1 MSLDIKVVVK
11 SLENI
16 VGPEY
21 VATER
26 EICYV
31 YSQDC
36 SIEKGYIPDIII
48 RPNTTE
54 EVSEVMKLANEY
66 KVPIYP
72 RGAAASLVLM
82 GVPLKPHSLVMDLTR
97 MNRIV
102 EFDEESMS
110 VTVETG
116 ITWGELELALKEKGW
131 YTGFI
136 GPGPGYSST
145 IGGAI
150 SVCSVYYGS
159 AKYGTAADI
168 TLGLEVVLPT
178 GEIIRTGS
186 AALEKAKRHTRYGI
200 GFDATGLFCGD
211 QGILGVKTQATLKLF
226 PLPKAIGFFTFGY
239 EDLDTCH
246 KALYQMAAL
255 HIASDLGYV
264 DQIKVPMGPRKYRYL
279 IHGKIESHSDEEF
292 TAQMNL
298 FKEIAKK
305 TNGEDLGPSLGKL
318 LFGDMV
324 YEYFPMA
331 GAFGNYGATCNK
343 VPIAQAK
350 VLHEK
355 FMALQEKYE
364 EEIKKYNILTVWYTF
379 ISGSCIDILPQ
390 FQIPVDNPE
399 SLEFGR
405 KIWKEFI
412 DKEVREEGCI
422 HYWLG
427 KVIGDRVA
435 ECYQPSYYE
444 FVKRIKS
451 ALDPNRILNPGLL
464 KLW

>member
-1 MSLDIKVVVK
+1 MTANIKEITINLQK
-11 SLENI
+11 IL
-16 VGPEY
+16 GPDY
-21 VATER
+21 VATDK

-36 SIEKGYIPDIII
+36 SIEKGFIPDIVI

-82 GVPLKPHSLVMDLTR
+82 GVPLKANSIVMDLTR

-102 EFDEESMS
+102 EIDEDSMS

-116 ITWGELELALKEKGW
+116 ITWGELETALKEKGW

-136 GPGPGYSST
+136 GPGPGLSTT

-178 GEIIRTGS
+178 GEIIHTGS

-200 GFDATGLFCGD
+200 GFDSTGLFCGD

-226 PLPKAIGFFTFGY
+226 PLPKAIGFFTYGY
-239 EDLDTCH
+239 TNLDDCH
-246 KALYQMAAL
+246 AAIYQMAAL
-255 HIASDLGYV
+255 HIASDIGYV
-264 DQIKVPMGPRKYRYL
+264 DQIRVPMGPKKYRFL
-279 IHGKIESHSDEEF
+279 IHGKIESHSDDELA
-292 TAQMNL
+292 AQMVL
-298 FKEIAKK
+298 FKEIASK
-305 TNGEDLGPSLGKL
+305 TSGEDLGPSLGKL
-318 LFGDMV
+318 LFGEMV

-350 VLHEK
+350 ELHEK
-355 FMALQEKYE
+355 FMKLHDKYE
-364 EEIKKYNILTVWYTF
+364 AEIKKYSILNVWYTF
-379 ISGSCIDILPQ
+379 ISGSAIDILPQ
-390 FQIPVDNPE
+390 FQIPMDIPGAA
-399 SLEFGR
+399 EFGR

-412 DKEVREEGCI
+412 EEEVKDGCI

-435 ECYQPSYYE
+435 ENYQPAYYE

-451 ALDPNRILNPGLL
+451 TLDPNSIMNPGLL

>member
-1 MSLDIKVVVK
+1 MTADMKTVVA
-11 SLENI
+11 SLEDI
-16 VGPEY
+16 LGPEY
-21 VATER
+21 VATDR

-36 SIEKGYIPDIII
+36 SIEKGYVPDVVL

-54 EVSEVMKLANEY
+54 EVSEIMRVVNQH
-66 KVPIYP
+66 KVSLYP

-82 GVPLKPHSLVMDLTR
+82 GVPLKENAIVMDLTR
-97 MNRIV
+97 MNRII
-102 EFDEESMS
+102 ELDEESMCVS
-110 VTVETG
+110 VGTG
-116 ITWGELELALKEKGW
+116 ITWSELETWLKGKGW

-136 GPGPGYSST
+136 GPGPGRSTT

-178 GEIIRTGS
+178 GEVIRTGS

-211 QGILGVKTQATLKLF
+211 QGILGVKTEATLKLF
-226 PLPKAIGFFTFGY
+226 PLPKTTGFFTFGY
-239 EDLDTCH
+239 TDLDTCH
-246 KALYQMAAL
+246 DALYQMTAL
-255 HIASDLGYV
+255 HIASDLGYM
-264 DQIKVPMGPRKYRYL
+264 DQLKVSLGPSKYRYL
-279 IHGKIESHSDEEF
+279 IHGKVESHSDEELA
-292 TAQMNL
+292 AQMAL
-298 FKEIAKK
+298 FSEIAEK
-305 TNGEDLGPSLGKL
+305 TGGEDCGESLGKL
-318 LFGDMV
+318 LFGELV

-343 VPIAQAK
+343 VPIAQGK
-350 VLHEK
+350 EIHGK
-355 FMALQEKYE
+355 FMAIQEKYNA
-364 EEIKKYNILTVWYTF
+364 EIEKYKILAVFYTF
-379 ISGSCIDILPQ
+379 ISGSCMDILPQ
-390 FQIPVDNPE
+390 FQIPVDDPE
-399 SLEFGR
+399 GAEFGR

-412 DKEVREEGCI
+412 GEEVKEGCV

-435 ECYQPSYYE
+435 ENYQPAYYE
-444 FVKRIKS
+444 FVKKIKDT
-451 ALDPNRILNPGLL
+451 LDPNRILNPGLL
-464 KLW
+464 NLW

>member
-1 MSLDIKVVVK
+1 MTIDTEAIVK
-11 SLENI
+11 ALQGI
-16 VGPEY
+16 VGKEY
-21 VATER
+21 VASDKET
-26 EICYV
+26 CYV

-36 SIEKGYIPDIII
+36 SIEKGYVPDIVI

-54 EVSEVMKLANEY
+54 EVAEVVKVANKE
-66 KVPIYP
+66 KVGIYP

-82 GVPLKPHSLVMDLTR
+82 GVPLKEDSIVMDLTR
-97 MNRIV
+97 MNRII
-102 EFDEESMS
+102 ELDEDSMS
-110 VTVETG
+110 VTVGTG
-116 ITWGELELALKEKGW
+116 ITWGELETSLKEKGW

-136 GPGPGYSST
+136 GPGPGLSST

-186 AALEKAKRHTRYGI
+186 AALQKAKRHTRYGV
-200 GFDATGLFCGD
+200 GFDSTGLFCGD

-226 PLPKAIGFFTFGY
+226 PLPKAIGYFTYGY
-239 EDLDTCH
+239 TDLDTCH
-246 KALYQMAAL
+246 KAIYEMAKL
-255 HIASDLGYV
+255 HIASDLGYL
-264 DQIKVPMGPRKYRYL
+264 DQLKVQLGPKKYRFL
-279 IHGKIESHSDEEF
+279 IHGKIESHSDEELA
-292 TAQMNL
+292 AQMAL
-298 FKEIAKK
+298 FKKIGDVSG
-305 TNGEDLGPSLGKL
+305 TDLGPSLGKL

-324 YEYFPMA
+324 YEYFPLA
-331 GAFGNYGATCNK
+331 GTFGQFGASCNK

-355 FMALQEKYE
+355 YMALQEKYE
-364 EEIKKYNILTVWYTF
+364 EDIKKYQILPVWYTF
-379 ISGSCIDILPQ
+379 ISGSAIDILPQ

-399 SLEFGR
+399 SAEFGR

-412 DKEVREEGCI
+412 EEEVKEGCV

-427 KVIGDRVA
+427 KVIGDRVV
-435 ECYQPSYYE
+435 EHYQPSYYE
-444 FVKRIKS
+444 FVKKIKKS
-451 ALDPNRILNPGLL
+451 LDPNGIMNPGLL

>member
-1 MSLDIKVVVK
+1 MTSDMKFVVESLQ
-11 SLENI
+11 NI
-16 VGPEY
+16 LGSDY
-21 VATER
+21 VATDK

-31 YSQDC
+31 YSRDC
-36 SIEKGYIPDIII
+36 SIEKGFIPDVVI
-48 RPNTTE
+48 RPKTTE
-54 EVSEVMKLANEY
+54 EVSKIMKLANEQ
-66 KVPIYP
+66 KVSIYP

-82 GVPLKPHSLVMDLTR
+82 GVPLKPNSIVMDLTR
-97 MNRIV
+97 MNKIV
-102 EFDEESMS
+102 ELDEDSMS

-116 ITWGELELALKEKGW
+116 ITWGELEFALKEKGW

-136 GPGPGYSST
+136 GPGPGLSST

-186 AALEKAKRHTRYGI
+186 AALQKGKRHTRYGI
-200 GFDATGLFCGD
+200 GFDASGLFCGD

-226 PLPKAIGFFTFGY
+226 PLPKVFGFFTFGY
-239 EDLDTCH
+239 TTLDACH
-246 KALYQMAAL
+246 DALYQMTQL
-255 HIASDLGYV
+255 HIASDIGYV
-264 DQIKVPMGPRKYRYL
+264 DQQTVPLGPKKYRFL
-279 IHGKIESHSDEEF
+279 LHGKIESHNDEELNVQS
-292 TAQMNL
+292 AL
-298 FKEIAKK
+298 IKEIADN
-305 TNGEDLGPSLGKL
+305 TGGSDLGPSLGKL

-331 GAFGNYGATCNK
+331 GAFGAYGASCNK
-343 VPIAQAK
+343 VPIAKAK
-350 VLHEK
+350 ELHAK
-355 FMALQEKYE
+355 FISLQEKYKE
-364 EEIKKYNILTVWYTF
+364 ELKKYNILAVWYTF

-399 SLEFGR
+399 SREMGI
-405 KIWKEFI
+405 KIWKELI
-412 DKEVREEGCI
+412 NEEVQEGVT

-435 ECYQPSYYE
+435 EHYQPEYYA
-444 FVKRIKS
+444 FVKKIKS
-451 ALDPNRILNPGLL
+451 TLDPNGILNPGLL

>member
-1 MSLDIKVVVK
+1 MTIDLTPVVNA
-11 SLENI
+11 LQEI
-16 VGPEY
+16 VGSDY
-21 VATER
+21 VATDR
-26 EICYV
+26 ETCYV

-36 SIEKGYIPDIII
+36 SIEKGFVPDIVI
-48 RPNTTE
+48 RPANATQI
-54 EVSEVMKLANEY
+54 SQIMKLANKF

-82 GVPLKPHSLVMDLTR
+82 GVPLKPHALVIDLTR

-102 EFDEESMS
+102 ELDEDSMS

-116 ITWGELELALKEKGW
+116 ITWGELEASLKEKGW

-136 GPGPGYSST
+136 GPGPGLSST

-211 QGILGVKTQATLKLF
+211 QGILGIKTEASLKLF
-226 PLPKAIGFFTFGY
+226 PLPKAIGFFTYGY
-239 EDLDTCH
+239 TDLDSCH
-246 KALYQMAAL
+246 DALYQMTSL
-255 HIASDLGYV
+255 HIASDIGYMDQLKVTLGS
-264 DQIKVPMGPRKYRYL
+264 RKYRYL
-279 IHGKIESHSDEEF
+279 LHGKIESHSEDELA
-292 TAQMNL
+292 AQKVL
-298 FKEIAKK
+298 FHEIAEK
-305 TNGEDLGPSLGKL
+305 TGGVDCGESLGKL
-318 LFGDMV
+318 LFGDLV

-331 GAFGNYGATCNK
+331 GAFGNYGAICNK
-343 VPIAQAK
+343 VPIKQAK
-350 VLHEK
+350 EIHSK
-355 FMALQEKYE
+355 FMALQEKYKA
-364 EEIKKYNILTVWYTF
+364 EIEKYKILTVFYTF

-390 FQIPVDNPE
+390 FQIPMDNPE
-399 SLEFGR
+399 SIEFGR

-412 DKEVREEGCI
+412 GEEVKEGCV

-435 ECYQPSYYE
+435 ECYQPTYYE

-451 ALDPNRILNPGLL
+451 TLDPNLILNPGLL
-464 KLW
+464 NLW

>member
-1 MSLDIKVVVK
+1 MTIDTEAVVK
-11 SLENI
+11 ALKEI
-16 VGPEY
+16 VGKEY
-21 VATER
+21 VASDKET
-26 EICYV
+26 CYV

-36 SIEKGYIPDIII
+36 SIEKGVIPDIVI
-48 RPNTTE
+48 RPKTTE
-54 EVSEVMKLANEY
+54 EVSEVLKLANEQ
-66 KVPIYP
+66 KLGIYP

-82 GVPLKPHSLVMDLTR
+82 GVPLREDSIVMDLTR

-102 EFDEESMS
+102 ELDEESMS

-116 ITWGELELALKEKGW
+116 ITWGELETLLKEKEW

-136 GPGPGYSST
+136 GPGPGLSTT

-186 AALEKAKRHTRYGI
+186 AALQKAKRHTRYGI

-239 EDLDTCH
+239 TDLDSCH
-246 KALYQMAAL
+246 DALYEMAKL

-264 DQIKVPMGPRKYRYL
+264 DQLKVPLGPRKYRFL
-279 IHGKIESHSDEEF
+279 IHGKIESHSDEEL
-292 TAQMNL
+292 AVQIEL
-298 FKEIAKK
+298 FKKI
-305 TNGEDLGPSLGKL
+305 GEERGVDLGPSLGKL

-324 YEYFPMA
+324 YEYFPIA
-331 GAFGNYGATCNK
+331 GKLGNYGATCNK
-343 VPIAQAK
+343 VPIVQAK
-350 VLHEK
+350 ELHAK
-355 FMALQEKYE
+355 FMEIQDKYAE
-364 EEIKKYNILTVWYTF
+364 ELKKYQILNVWYTF

-399 SLEFGR
+399 SREFGR

-412 DKEVREEGCI
+412 GEEVQEGCI

-427 KVIGDRVA
+427 KVIGDRVV
-435 ECYQPSYYE
+435 EHYQPAYYE
-444 FVKRIKS
+444 FVTRIKKT
-451 ALDPNRILNPGLL
+451 LDPNGILNPGLL
-464 KLW
+464 QFW

>member
-1 MSLDIKVVVK
+1 MNLAPHELVK
-11 SLENI
+11 SLQEI
-16 VGPEY
+16 VGVEY
-21 VATER
+21 VATDKET
-26 EICYV
+26 CYV

-36 SIEKGYIPDIII
+36 SIEKGAIPDIVI
-48 RPNTTE
+48 RPNSTQ
-54 EVSEVMKLANEY
+54 EVAEIVKLANQY
-66 KVPIYP
+66 KIGIYP

-82 GVPLKPHSLVMDLTR
+82 GVPLKPHSIVIDLTR
-97 MNRIV
+97 MNRV
-102 EFDEESMS
+102 MELDEESMS

-116 ITWGELELALKEKGW
+116 ITWGELEQYLNEREW

-136 GPGPGYSST
+136 GPGPGLSST

-186 AALEKAKRHTRYGI
+186 AALQKAKRHTRYGI

-211 QGILGVKTQATLKLF
+211 QGILGIKTQATLKLF

-239 EDLDTCH
+239 KDIDSCH
-246 KALYQMAAL
+246 EAIYQMAAL

-264 DQIKVPMGPRKYRYL
+264 DQLKVPFGPKKYRFL
-279 IHGKIESHSDEEF
+279 IHGKIESHSEEELN
-292 TAQMNL
+292 AQMVL
-298 FKEIAKK
+298 FKEIAAHTK
-305 TNGEDLGPSLGKL
+305 GEDLGPSLGKL
-318 LFGDMV
+318 LFGEMV

-350 VLHEK
+350 TLHQK
-355 FMALQEKYE
+355 FMALQDRYE
-364 EEIKKYNILTVWYTF
+364 TELKKYNILNVWYTF
-379 ISGSCIDILPQ
+379 ITDASIDILPQ

-412 DKEVREEGCI
+412 DEEVEEGCI

-427 KVIGDRVA
+427 KVIGDRVV
-435 ECYQPSYYE
+435 EHYQPTYYE
-444 FVKRIKS
+444 FVKRIKKT
-451 ALDPNRILNPGLL
+451 LDPNGIMNPGLL
-464 KLW
+464 QLW